1 LNKKNGQSKF
11 FLPGGVKRLGLLP
24 ALLLVISLFLSAC
37 GNNESN
43 VTPGTPNPSTTASV
57 QLSPITINSNS
68 NSPTAGNGTSG
79 DVTST
84 PVIAPTPTADT
95 KFPTAIATRP
105 TSTPLPPTSTPAATA
120 APFTATPVFSG
131 TPVAVDQDVEL
142 KTIKAAYDAIN
153 KHLFK
158 EPDTAAILTAGLKEV
173 ASVTGQTAPDV
184 TFGTDVDGNWN
195 TFTTAFAKLLD
206 ADKGFDYPKDQLAWR
221 VVNVMADAV
230 GDEHTYFMDAASYQS
245 RQNLLSGNN
254 SSVGFGIVVTTQ
266 NGKAYIVRVVG
277 GSPADKAGIK
287 AGDQIV
293 SYDGT
298 LINDKTWSLIKS
310 AQENEAHT
318 FVLARSG
325 SAQPVTVQVT
335 KGSYTLPTVE
345 YRLINGHIGYIAIRD
360 FFLNVADETDKA
372 MTELRKQ
379 GADSWILDVR
389 ENPGGINVE
398 QVTGRFVAGGE
409 VMGYNTNRTSHDPM
423 KVSNDLQDSP
433 NKGKPFSPLLP
444 LVLLQDDVSA
454 SSSEMLALAVRDFK
468 LGPLIGVKTAGALGH
483 TAAYPLG
490 DGSAI
495 SVTVDVYE
503 SRGGEKV
510 NGIGVTPDITVERTI
525 DDIVAGRDPQL
536 SAGVDYL
543 EKLVAKKNP

>member
-1 LNKKNGQSKF
+1 M
-11 FLPGGVKRLGLLP
+11 GLIP
-24 ALLLVISLFLSAC
+24 VLLLAFSILLSAC
-37 GNNESN
+37 GGTSEPNATL
-43 VTPGTPNPSTTASV
+43 VTPDPSITASV
-57 QLSPITINSNS
+57 QLSPVSISVS
-68 NSPTAGNGTSG
+68 DSPTPGTSASATATA
-79 DVTST
+79 DITST
-84 PVIAPTPTADT
+84 PVVAPTPTVGNKVPNSAQQ
-95 KFPTAIATRP
+95 PTG
-105 TSTPLPPTSTPAATA
+105 TPIPPTSTPDATTTA
-120 APFTATPVFSG
+120 EPAVTATPVVSG
-131 TPVAVDQDVEL
+131 TLEEIDQEAEL

-158 EPDTAAILTAGLKEV
+158 QPDTEAILLAGLKEI
-173 ASVTGQTAPDV
+173 ANITGQTAPAV
-184 TFGTDVDGNWN
+184 TFGPDSDANWN
-195 TFTTAFAKLLD
+195 SFTTEFGKLLNTD
-206 ADKGFDYPKDQLAWR
+206 SGFKYPRNQLARR

-230 GDEHTYFMDAASYQS
+230 GDEHTYFMDPASYQS

-254 SSVGFGIVVTTQ
+254 SSVGFGVVVTTQ
-266 NGKAYIVRVVG
+266 EGKAYIVRVVA

-287 AGDQIV
+287 DGDQIV
-293 SYDGT
+293 EYDST
-298 LINDKTWSLIKS
+298 PITDKSWSIIKN
-310 AQENEAHT
+310 AAENEAHT

-325 SAQPVTVQVT
+325 SQTIKVKVT
-335 KGSYTLPTVE
+335 KGTYTLPTVE

-372 MTELRKQ
+372 MIELRKQ

-409 VMGYNTNRTSHDPM
+409 IMGYNTNRQNRDPM
-423 KVSNDLQDSP
+423 KVNNDLQDSP

-444 LVLLQDDVSA
+444 LTLLQDDVSA

-468 LGPLIGVKTAGALGH
+468 LGPVIGVKSAGALGH

-495 SVTVDVYE
+495 SVTVDEYE
-503 SRGGEKV
+503 SKGGEKV
-510 NGIGVTPDITVERTI
+510 NGVGVTPDITVERTI

-536 SAGVDYL
+536 AAGVDYL
-543 EKLVAKKNP
+543 EKVVAKKK